1 MTYTLV
7 GLGVSGL
14 AYLYSKLKYT
24 KDEVVI
30 INEDENFG
38 KRILVSGNGRCNI
51 SNVNLFS
58 KDNGIHYRSGNR
70 FLSTLFDDKDKK
82 LFDEFIKDIDIDT
95 MKDDE
100 GRIYPFSLSSATV
113 EGAIKRFVFS
123 PKYSSRIK
131 IIIDRINSIDIK
143 TNTLYGEKSKY
154 SYEKLFVATGGYSY
168 DRKEN
173 SFLNDL
179 LGFSQFVP
187 ALGPITPDFTWPKR
201 LDGTRVRGTISF
213 NNGFLY
219 EESGEL
225 LFKEKQLSGILIFN
239 TSLLADNSEITFDF
253 TRYKNNKVLNVNDY
267 QAYLPLKLYQ
277 CSKELPIKNGKMH
290 FKIKSLPKFKD
301 SQVSRGGISLEY
313 LEKKTYKYLINN
325 NISFGGECIDV
336 CGICGGYNIS
346 FAIISGIKAALDN

>member
-1 MTYTLV
+1 MICTIV

-58 KDNGIHYRSGNR
+58 KDSGIHYRSGNK
-70 FLSTLFDDKDKK
+70 FLSTVFDDKDKN
-82 LFDEFIKDIDIDT
+82 LLEEFIKDIDIDT
-95 MKDDE
+95 IKDDE
-100 GRIYPFSLSSATV
+100 GRIYPFSHNSSTV
-113 EGAIKRFVFS
+113 DGAIKRFVFN
-123 PKYSSRIK
+123 PKYANRIK
-131 IIIDRINSIDIK
+131 IVIDRINSIDIK
-143 TNTLYGEKSKY
+143 TNTLYGEKDKY
-154 SYEKLFVATGGYSY
+154 NYGKLFIATGGFSY

-173 SFLNDL
+173 TFLNDL
-179 LGFSQFVP
+179 PGFSHFVP
-187 ALGPITPDFTWPKR
+187 ALGPITPSFTWPKR
-201 LDGTRVRGTISF
+201 LEGTRVRGTISF
-213 NNGFLY
+213 DNGFLY

-225 LFKEKQLSGILIFN
+225 LFKEKNLSGILVFN
-239 TSLLADNSEITFDF
+239 ASLLADNREITFDF
-253 TRYKNNKVLNVNDY
+253 TRYKNNKVQNVNNY

-277 CSKELPIKNGKMH
+277 CYKELPIENGKMK

-313 LEKKTYKYLINN
+313 LEKNTYKYLINN

-346 FAIISGIKAALDN
+346 FAIISGIKAALNN